1 MGITTLFT
9 KIVPVQTYFFRE
21 NTMSLILEQ
30 RYPELTENPYVTF
43 GSDEEGVSHVFDLNW
58 DFYSLHQNNVEINFS
73 HIDVNYCQNI
83 QSYLYAIMQWQK
95 QNSPDGEHESVS
107 TLVDYRV
114 KLNVLATLW
123 GNSDFSLLS
132 SDREWKKC
140 SKKLRNYASESFCR
154 SLASTINT
162 LNRVGLLNRYVHKRE
177 WTNWIKKGSK
187 KGQAIAFPEAIHST
201 ILKQVVQFVETY
213 HPYRHQ
219 ISEVMGKVYAY
230 QNQMM
235 DEELD
240 KLGLNHVDDM
250 TESQLKAFGTKI
262 SRRICKW
269 PDIQA
274 IPNFQV
280 HRKGNWLGKLHK
292 MCFICVGLFTGARHK
307 ELLSMNKDSYD
318 LSSSGISK
326 VSGFTTKGENGN
338 PIFTTWNTAPIT
350 KLALELAYDATQ
362 ATRNYALER
371 VKKGFQAGLLTK
383 DQYDYRLRE
392 LSSAFIAVDIP
403 YSDEKLQL
411 KKSFKYNVDSDGVF
425 TLNLKEF
432 NIIATAEDV
441 EEFNLLNPDR
451 AGDLKVGDG
460 LPRLAPHDLRRS
472 FVVFMVKNRLGNALT
487 VKYQLKHRNVNMSN
501 WYANYSELA
510 RTNQLLMDSQ
520 LMDEFNEAFEEAAVD
535 AWDDIYNVSEHLSGA
550 EGERIAK
557 DNAERLAQGEE
568 IVISRSELIALVRS
582 GDKSIVLLPTGG
594 YCTNPDCE
602 RLCSL
607 MDIVEAPCSHKV
619 VTDKAAK
626 KFSRE
631 RDNLIASFRAINDME
646 DYANELILDARKK
659 KIQSIEPT
667 LVKHK
672 IPFEKFSD
680 EIKAV
685 WL

>member
-1 MGITTLFT
+1 
-9 KIVPVQTYFFRE
+9 
-21 NTMSLILEQ
+21 
-30 RYPELTENPYVTF
+30 
-43 GSDEEGVSHVFDLNW
+43 
-58 DFYSLHQNNVEINFS
+58 
-73 HIDVNYCQNI
+73 
-83 QSYLYAIMQWQK
+83 
-95 QNSPDGEHESVS
+95 
-107 TLVDYRV
+107 
-114 KLNVLATLW
+114 
-123 GNSDFSLLS
+123 
-132 SDREWKKC
+132 
-140 SKKLRNYASESFCR
+140 
-154 SLASTINT
+154 
-162 LNRVGLLNRYVHKRE
+162 
-177 WTNWIKKGSK
+177 
-187 KGQAIAFPEAIHST
+187 EAIHST

-213 HPYRHQ
+213 HPYRRQ

-240 KLGLNHVDDM
+240 KLGLIHVDDM
-250 TESQLKAFGTKI
+250 TESQLKAFGTKV

-274 IPNFQV
+274 IPDFQV

-292 MCFICVGLFTGARHK
+292 VCFICVGLFTGARHK

-318 LSSSGISK
+318 LSPSGISK
-326 VSGFTTKGENGN
+326 VSGFTTKGKNGN

-371 VKKGFQAGLLTK
+371 VKKGFQAGLITK

-403 YSDEKLQL
+403 YSDEKLQV
-411 KKSFKYNVDSDGVF
+411 KKSFKYKVDSDGVF

-441 EEFNLLNPDR
+441 EEFNLLNPER
-451 AGDLKVGDG
+451 AGDLKVGGG

-510 RTNQLLMDSQ
+510 RTNELLMDSQ

-535 AWDDIYNVSEHLSGA
+535 AWDDIYNVSEHLSGT

-568 IVISRSELIALVRS
+568 VVISRSELIALVRS

-607 MDIVEAPCSHKV
+607 MDI
-619 VTDKAAK
+619 
-626 KFSRE
+626 
-631 RDNLIASFRAINDME
+631 
-646 DYANELILDARKK
+646 
-659 KIQSIEPT
+659 
-667 LVKHK
+667 
-672 IPFEKFSD
+672 
-680 EIKAV
+680 
-685 WL
+685 